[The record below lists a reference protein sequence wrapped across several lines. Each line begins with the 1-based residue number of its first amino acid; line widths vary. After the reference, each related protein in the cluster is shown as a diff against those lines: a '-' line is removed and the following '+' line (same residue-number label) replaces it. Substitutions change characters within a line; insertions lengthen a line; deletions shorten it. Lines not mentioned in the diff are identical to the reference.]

1 LNYKLIIIFI
11 FVYNLA
17 FSQPAEIKEEL
28 NTEALRYR
36 DLKQN
41 ETYNIY
47 IIKNDNFEST
57 LCLEIKQITVN
68 DTIYLITKN
77 YNEFNIVIQNYE
89 HLNNSEREPDD
100 NNIVINKQ
108 ITQSKQD
115 LAYDNWAT
123 VEINNS
129 GINWELFQK
138 GYENNKTLIDAGE
151 SALQFT
157 IALLEIQLGGEIQFY
172 RAGEKLILEGSVI
185 TTKSGVEF
193 TKSTMQ
199 LGQEMHKAFKIENV
213 IEGVAIKE
221 FRGIPGIRP
230 DFVDFATQTIYELK
244 PYNPRALQKGIKQLD
259 NYKYQIELN
268 YGGMWKMIL
277 ETY

>member
-1 LNYKLIIIFI
+1 
-11 FVYNLA
+11 
-17 FSQPAEIKEEL
+17 
-28 NTEALRYR
+28 
-36 DLKQN
+36 LKQI
-41 ETYNIY
+41 ESYNIY
-47 IIKNDNFEST
+47 VIKNDNLKST
-57 LCLEIKQITVN
+57 LYLEIKQIKVN
-68 DTIYLITKN
+68 DTIYLFGKT
-77 YNEFNIVIQNYE
+77 YNEFNIVIQNYQ
-89 HLNNSEREPDD
+89 HLNDSERRPDG
-100 NNIVINKQ
+100 NNIVINKS
-108 ITQSKQD
+108 ITPSPQD
-115 LAYDNWAT
+115 SAYDNWAT

-129 GINWELFQK
+129 GIDWELFKK
-138 GYENNKTLIDAGE
+138 GYQNNKILIDAGE

-157 IALLEIQLGGEIQFY
+157 IALLEMQLGGEIGFY

-259 NYKYQIELN
+259 NYKYQFELN
-268 YGGMWKMIL
+268 YGGTWKIIL